1 MSFQA
6 LNYSIEACRFLR
18 WFSTRLFICFH
29 WSGFGWPCSIYCA
42 SSFQATDSMN
52 GMKFRIP
59 FTFWYMCLSAY
70 KWYLFSFS
78 QFWQQ
83 FKIRVT
89 IVALHSSVLKNSTG
103 LSISTSSPATQHL
116 RDSGGESQCP
126 LWNAFIS
133 HFVEAQLLILK
144 SLPKSP
150 EIPSKAF
157 YWLCRQYFSEEFL
170 LNPPSHLFCTLHL
183 WQLPKTGWAVL
194 IT

>member
-1 MSFQA
+1 MVLVDPA
-6 LNYSIEACRFLR
+6 
-18 WFSTRLFICFH
+18 
-29 WSGFGWPCSIYCA
+29 
-42 SSFQATDSMN
+42 
-52 GMKFRIP
+52 P
-59 FTFWYMCLSAY
+59 FTVHPASRLLIPWMVWNSEYPSLFDTRLSAY
-70 KWYLFSFS
+70 KWYLFSSS
-78 QFWQQ
+78 QFCQQ
-83 FKIRVT
+83 FKISVT

-126 LWNAFIS
+126 LWNACIS

-157 YWLCRQYFSEEFL
+157 YWLRKQYFSEEFL